1 MFKSACLYCCK
12 PLTKEV
18 IMNKEIISIALA
30 LGCVSSIAATNNY
43 DLLGRKGSKM
53 NSPMVYKNVDYSKFK
68 EKEQEK
74 LNSSLE
80 NRGLAKTGLS
90 NNIKA
95 IEGAFNSDSK
105 YDDRPIYFKRFYTN
119 NQIDECIN
127 ENGTG
132 GKSNHCKYQNHKNS
146 SLYYNRAGS
155 AFIKT
160 GKESALPISF
170 EPNADWTN
178 FNLNDYRLNRNNV
191 SFSNPIQ
198 ASPYEFNQNIQYK
211 SFSFVKSNRSQR
223 NSVAWWFD
231 GIDNPSSNYYDN
243 DAYSDVG
250 VYLANDARPV
260 KIDPN
265 KNVSYILHNH
275 NDQFNTSIPEY
286 EMLASKTY
294 SVIKDASKRS
304 SVYVGKTFPE
314 HPAERIPQIYIG
326 VHNMKAKYGYSSAIS
341 SYTNVARDFDNYIYD
356 NRTIEF
362 VAAGDFA
369 TKSDASNPAGNGYL
383 AREAHAVNAIT
394 VGAVDAFSNQI
405 TNYTSYK
412 TSNTGVQ
419 KPEIFNYSHFYM
431 NDQKRTYTRK
441 SSGAT
446 YVYQPYYD
454 GTEMAAAYTAGMV
467 SDLLMINPF
476 YRWHPEVVK
485 ALLIS
490 SSHVSLT
497 APYPHNPKMKK
508 APSYYGLVFEGCVGS
523 DDFKHY
529 SRYWLG
535 DVNSLST
542 HDVDG
547 NKEIWFSYENPY
559 YNPAH
564 PVNHDFSAAISW
576 LSSGTDVRSLGHV
589 PQDFDFFVY
598 ESNTAAISNVSNII
612 NSNDLIGVSQNGAN
626 PYESVVFTTKAPYVI
641 FRIQLYSEDN
651 SSENKG
657 QIALGFDVA
666 SHE

>member
-1 MFKSACLYCCK
+1 
-12 PLTKEV
+12 
-18 IMNKEIISIALA
+18 MNKEIISIALA

-53 NSPMVYKNVDYSKFK
+53 NSPMVYKNVDYSKIK
-68 EKEQEK
+68 NEKQK
-74 LNSSLE
+74 IGQPLE
-80 NRGLAKTGLS
+80 SHVLAKTGLS

-105 YDDRPIYFKRFYTN
+105 YDRPIYFKRYYTN
-119 NQIDECIN
+119 NQNDVCMN
-127 ENGTG
+127 ESGTG
-132 GKSNHCKYQNHKNS
+132 SGSNHCFYESHKVNH
-146 SLYYNRAGS
+146 LYYSRAGS
-155 AFIKT
+155 AFIGT
-160 GKESALPISF
+160 SFGSASSNSF
-170 EPNADWTN
+170 EPNAGWTN
-178 FNLNDYRLNRNNV
+178 FNLNDYRLDRENV

-198 ASPYEFNQNIQYK
+198 ASPYEYNQNIQYK
-211 SFSFVKSNRSQR
+211 SSSFVKSSLTRSQR
-223 NSVAWWFD
+223 EKVAWWFD
-231 GIDNPSSNYYDN
+231 GIDNPSSNYYDP
-243 DAYSDVG
+243 DAFSDVG

-260 KIDPN
+260 KIASN
-265 KNVSYILHNH
+265 KNVSYILHNP
-275 NDQFNTSIPEY
+275 NDQFNTTIPEY

-304 SVYVGKTFPE
+304 IVYVGKSFPE
-314 HPAERIPQIYIG
+314 HPEQKIPQIYIG
-326 VHNMKAKYGYSSAIS
+326 VHNMKAKYGYSSEIS
-341 SYTNVARDFDNYIYD
+341 TYTNVARDFDNYIYD

-369 TKSDASNPAGNGYL
+369 TKNNASNPTGNGYL
-383 AREAHAVNAIT
+383 AKEAHAANAIT
-394 VGAVDAFSNQI
+394 VGAVDAYSNQI

-412 TSNTGVQ
+412 TSNTGIQ

-508 APSYYGLVFEGCVGS
+508 APSYYGLVFENCIGS

-535 DVNSLST
+535 DINSLST
-542 HDVDG
+542 HEVDG
-547 NKEIWFSYENPY
+547 IKEIWFSYENPY
-559 YNPAH
+559 YVPGQS
-564 PVNHDFSAAISW
+564 VNHDFSAAISW
-576 LSSGTDVRSLGHV
+576 LSSGTDIRSLGHI
-589 PQDFDFFVY
+589 PQDFDLFVY
-598 ESNTAAISNVSNII
+598 ESNTATINNVSNII
-612 NSNDLIGVSQNGAN
+612 NSNDLIGVSQNGSN
-626 PYESVVFTTKAPYVI
+626 PYEAATFTTNAHYI
-641 FRIQLYSEDN
+641 LFRIQLYSEDN

-657 QIALGFDVA
+657 KIVLGFDVA
-666 SHE
+666 SRK